1 VKCLVTC
8 AHALQ
13 VYPVKPEAFLDAI
26 LDPQTGENVDLQ
38 MNFEGLQAAV
48 DLRQVST
55 SPGILTQTS
64 AAVHGA
70 SARSPRQP
78 QLGCCSLVS
87 DRRDWCSAC

>member
-1 VKCLVTC
+1 MCTC
-8 AHALQ
+8 LQ

-48 DLRQVST
+48 DLRQVSRG
-55 SPGILTQTS
+55 PGILARTS

-70 SARSPRQP
+70 SARSLRRP
-78 QLGCCSLVS
+78 QLGRCSLVGE
-87 DRRDWCSAC
+87 RRDCH